1 MHPLA
6 CGGRCVAAASLL
18 GIWLCAAPSATAL
31 TNPINNGSVT
41 VKLVSVAT
49 IPLGSPTSEP
59 LDLAQPIGDS
69 ANGARLFV
77 ATHGGRL
84 EIGRGSLGGCR
95 VRLLLPAAATLPP
108 GPVPHARRAL

>member
-6 CGGRCVAAASLL
+6 WGCRCVAAASLL
-18 GIWLCAAPSATAL
+18 GIWLCAAPSANAL

-41 VKLVSVAT
+41 VKLVNVAT

-77 ATHGGRL
+77 AAHGGQIRL
-84 EIGRGSLGGCR
+84 IKNGSLVTTPFASLNSVLSFVGGS
-95 VRLLLPAAATLPP
+95 
-108 GPVPHARRAL
+108 GSD